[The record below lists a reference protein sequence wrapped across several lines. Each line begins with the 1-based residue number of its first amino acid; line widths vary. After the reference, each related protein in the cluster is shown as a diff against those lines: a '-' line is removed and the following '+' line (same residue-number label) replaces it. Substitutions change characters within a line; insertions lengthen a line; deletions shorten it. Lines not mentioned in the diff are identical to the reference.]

1 MKNIER
7 TLRKRKGGFN
17 RENQKTPLFLSGERE
32 KKKPGSRQDLIPA
45 LSIGPSRS
53 CTGY

>member
-32 KKKPGSRQDLIPA
+32 KKNPA
-45 LSIGPSRS
+45 AVRI
-53 CTGY
+53 